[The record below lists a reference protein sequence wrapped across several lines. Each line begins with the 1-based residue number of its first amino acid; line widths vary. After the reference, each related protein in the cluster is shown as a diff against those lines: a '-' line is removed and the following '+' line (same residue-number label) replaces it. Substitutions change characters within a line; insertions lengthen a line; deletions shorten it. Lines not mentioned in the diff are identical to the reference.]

1 MQTVNW
7 KAVWM
12 NLYLL
17 ELKRLH
23 WLHTK
28 ASLVA
33 AGLSEPDA
41 YERVLEVLE
50 TGHYMMSKLKR

>member
-12 NLYLL
+12 NLFLL

-23 WLHTK
+23 WLNAK
-28 ASLVA
+28 ARLVS
-33 AGLSEPDA
+33 AGLAETEA
-41 YERVLEVLE
+41 YNRVLEVLE
-50 TGHYMMSKLKR
+50 TGHYTLKR

>member
-17 ELKRLH
+17 ELKKLH

-28 ASLVA
+28 ASLVS

-50 TGHYMMSKLKR
+50 TGHYKLKR

>member
-1 MQTVNW
+1 MQQVNW

-23 WLHTK
+23 WLFAK
-28 ASLVA
+28 SNLVS
-33 AGLSEPDA
+33 AGLNEADA